1 MFRPPTPPYCKAT
14 LCTFRSKNI
23 GGLKETI
30 MKKTYINPEIEVVKL
45 ATQQMLAM
53 SVSETEVDGNKAL
66 GRDFDFD
73 DEE

>member
-1 MFRPPTPPYCKAT
+1 
-14 LCTFRSKNI
+14 
-23 GGLKETI
+23 